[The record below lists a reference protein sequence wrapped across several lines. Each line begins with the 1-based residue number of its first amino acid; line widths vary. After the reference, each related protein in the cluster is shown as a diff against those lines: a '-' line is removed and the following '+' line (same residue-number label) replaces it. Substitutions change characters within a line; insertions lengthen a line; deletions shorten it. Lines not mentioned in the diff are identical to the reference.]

1 MPPNDSFDD
10 DSGSVG
16 RGAADT
22 GATDADSES
31 GTPADT
37 EASPEPAEVD
47 EATDDPTDVDGDHP
61 GNDES
66 GDEPDTA
73 DEGDGEDEE
82 EYDPASISNIERI
95 VLDPDELVRS
105 FAYNGQEEIG
115 RKGKVVFSLTP
126 PFTETMEPAL
136 RHLEDDSRESKE
148 EGEIHL
154 RPFRLVFD
162 GRKVIDQR
170 PTRRLAIEELDEEE
184 PDDATIEAWLD
195 EAMATWT
202 AHVRDNLAESVDIFS
217 PHGMAIVDVEFEE
230 SSEAVEESWG
240 SSEESTDA

>member
-1 MPPNDSFDD
+1 MPSNDPFDD
-10 DSGSVG
+10 ESDSVESGS
-16 RGAADT
+16 AADAA
-22 GATDADSES
+22 ATDADDETDEPTDAEAPTDS
-31 GTPADT
+31 T
-37 EASPEPAEVD
+37 ETD
-47 EATDDPTDVDGDHP
+47 GATDDQTDVDGGHEGD
-61 GNDES
+61 DES
-66 GDEPDTA
+66 GDEPDAA
-73 DEGDGEDEE
+73 DEDDEE
-82 EYDPASISNIERI
+82 EHDPASISNIERM

-126 PFTETMEPAL
+126 PFTETVEPTL
-136 RHLEDDSRESKE
+136 RHLEDDSRESKA

-162 GRKVIDQR
+162 GRQVIDQR